1 MRLTWTPIAL
11 RQLRDA
17 RAFIAADNPDAA
29 DALVTQIEER
39 ARTLLTFPAAGR
51 PDVIG
56 RRSLALPPT
65 PYRLIYRVAETRI
78 VIVAVWHGARQWPP
92 SA

>member
-1 MRLTWTPIAL
+1 MRLNWTPIAL

-17 RAFIAADNPDAA
+17 RAFMAADNPDAA

-39 ARTLLTFPAAGR
+39 AQTLLIFPAAGR
-51 PDVIG
+51 PDTTG
-56 RRSLALPPT
+56 RRRLALPPT
-65 PYRLIYRVAETRI
+65 PYSLIYRVAEARI
-78 VIVAVWHGARQWPP
+78 VILAVWHGARQWPP

>member
-1 MRLTWTPIAL
+1 MRLSWTPIAL

-17 RAFIAADNPDAA
+17 RTFIAADNPDAA
-29 DALVTQIEER
+29 DALVLQIEER
-39 ARTLLTFPAAGR
+39 ARTLLTFPSAGR

-56 RRSLALPPT
+56 RRRLALPPT
-65 PYRLIYRVAETRI
+65 PYSLIYRVAETRI
-78 VIVAVWHGARQWPP
+78 VILAVRHGARQWPP